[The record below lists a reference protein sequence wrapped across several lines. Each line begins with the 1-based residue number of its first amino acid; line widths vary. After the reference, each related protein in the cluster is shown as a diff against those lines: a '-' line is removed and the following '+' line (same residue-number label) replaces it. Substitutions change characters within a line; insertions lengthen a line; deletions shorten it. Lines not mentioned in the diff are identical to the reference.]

1 MNNQPIVHTA
11 TFGSREMR
19 FELGHIAKQAH
30 GSVVVKFGDTVV
42 LSTVCAAK
50 EPRPGIDFL
59 PLTCDYIEKTFA
71 AGKIPG
77 GFYKREGRP
86 RDNET
91 LTSRI
96 VDRSIRPLFPET
108 WRVETQVIATVLSFD
123 PDHFADTCA
132 LNGTSLALT
141 LSNIPFEGPIGA
153 VRVGRVGGK
162 LIANPNQ
169 AERAHSDLDL
179 FVACSATAI
188 TMVEGGGD
196 EVSEA
201 GVVEA
206 LLFAHESVQ
215 PFIKLQ
221 NELRASMGNA
231 KRPVP
236 PAIGDDALEGQ
247 IKELATGPLKQAFLV
262 REKAAR
268 YAARDVVRKE
278 LFVKLAGLHGETW
291 AAKEPI
297 AKKLFHDLEYVTM
310 RRMIV
315 DDRVRID
322 GRGTTDIRAIY
333 CEVGLL
339 PRVHG
344 SALFQRGETQGI
356 VTATLG
362 TKADEQRMEQL
373 DGESWKRFMLH
384 YNFPPYS
391 VGETKPM
398 RSPGR
403 REIGHGAL
411 AQRAV
416 ERLVPT
422 GEDFP
427 YVVRIVSEITESNGS
442 SSMASVCGATLAMMD
457 AGVPIKAPAAGIAMG
472 LIEEGGKIA
481 VLSDILGDEDHLGDM
496 DFKVCGT
503 QKGITAVQMDIKLTG
518 VSRETLE
525 QALEQARVGRLHI
538 LERMMSTL
546 GTARPEISRWAPR
559 ITVYK
564 IKPERIKDVIGPG
577 GKVIKDIVAKTTVA
591 IDVGDDGTIQL
602 ASSNSAM
609 VEKALR
615 MIKDLT
621 REPEVGK
628 IYLGNVRKI
637 AEFGAFVEIFPGTDG
652 LLHISEMSDK
662 RVANVEDIV
671 REGDEVLV
679 KVVSVD
685 RNGKIRLSRREAL
698 GQQAS
703 D

>member
-1 MNNQPIVHTA
+1 MSSTQKSVR
-11 TFGSREMR
+11 FGEREIQ
-19 FELGHIAKQAH
+19 FEFGHIAKQAH
-30 GSVVVKFGDTVV
+30 GAILVSFGDTRV
-42 LSTVCAAK
+42 LCTVCAGK
-50 EPRPGIDFL
+50 EPRPGIDFM

-86 RDNET
+86 RDSET

-96 VDRSIRPLFPET
+96 IDRSIRPLFPET
-108 WRVETQVIATVLSFD
+108 WRIETQVIATVMSFD
-123 PDHFADTCA
+123 ADGPSDVCG
-132 LNGTSLALT
+132 LNGTSLALSI
-141 LSNIPFEGPIGA
+141 SNIPFAGPIGA

-162 LIANPNQ
+162 LIANPTQ
-169 AERAHSDLDL
+169 AERAESDLDL
-179 FVACSATAI
+179 FVACSETAI

-201 GVVEA
+201 TVVDA
-206 LLFAHESVQ
+206 LLFAHQSVQ
-215 PFIKLQ
+215 PFIQLQ
-221 NELRASMGNA
+221 KQLQAEVGQK

-236 PAIGDDALEGQ
+236 VAPHDEALAEQ
-247 IKELATGPLKQAFLV
+247 IKSLIGVELKAAFNI

-268 YAARDVVRKE
+268 YAARDVVKKKM
-278 LFVKLAGLHGETW
+278 LSTLAEKHGAEW
-291 AAKEPI
+291 PAKESL
-297 AKKLFHDLEYVTM
+297 AKKLFDDLEYITM
-310 RRMIV
+310 RRQIV
-315 DDRVRID
+315 DDKVRID
-322 GRGTTDIRAIY
+322 GRASTDIRAIL

-362 TKADEQRMEQL
+362 TKTDEQRMEAL
-373 DGESWKRFMLH
+373 EGESFKRFMLH

-391 VGETKPM
+391 VGETKPL

-422 GEDFP
+422 DGEFP
-427 YVVRIVSEITESNGS
+427 YVIRIVSEITESNGS
-442 SSMASVCGATLAMMD
+442 SSMATVCGSTLAMMD
-457 AGVPIKAPAAGIAMG
+457 AGVPMKAMAAGIAMG

-481 VLSDILGDEDHLGDM
+481 ILSDILGDEDHLGDM

-503 QKGITAVQMDIKLTG
+503 KKGVTAVQMDIKLTG

-525 QALEQARVGRLHI
+525 RALEQARVGRLHI
-538 LERMMSTL
+538 LERMEATL
-546 GTARPEISRWAPR
+546 PAARPEISKWAPR
-559 ITVYK
+559 ITTYK
-564 IKPERIKDVIGPG
+564 IKQERIKDVIGPG
-577 GKVIKDIVAKTTVA
+577 GKVIKDIVAKTNVA
-591 IDVGDDGTIQL
+591 IDVGDDGTIQI

-628 IYLGNVRKI
+628 IYLGNVRKV

-652 LLHISEMSDK
+652 LLHISELSDK

-685 RNGKIRLSRREAL
+685 RMGKIRLSRKEAL
-698 GQQAS
+698 GQQVS

>member
-77 GFYKREGRP
+77 GFFKREGRP

-91 LTSRI
+91 LTSRL

-169 AERAHSDLDL
+169 AERAQSDLDL

-411 AQRAV
+411 GAARGGAPRAHGRGLPV
-416 ERLVPT
+416 RGAYRLRDHGVQRLVVDGLGVRRDPGDDGRGRADQGAGRRHRHGPHRRRAARSRSSPT
-422 GEDFP
+422 SSATRTTSATWTSRSAAP
-427 YVVRIVSEITESNGS
+427 RRASRPSRWTS
-442 SSMASVCGATLAMMD
+442 SS
-457 AGVPIKAPAAGIAMG
+457 
-472 LIEEGGKIA
+472 
-481 VLSDILGDEDHLGDM
+481 
-496 DFKVCGT
+496 
-503 QKGITAVQMDIKLTG
+503 TG
-518 VSRETLE
+518 VSREILE

-621 REPEVGK
+621 PSPRSARSTWATCARSPSSA
-628 IYLGNVRKI
+628 RSWRSSP
-637 AEFGAFVEIFPGTDG
+637 APTACCTSPRCPT
-652 LLHISEMSDK
+652 S
-662 RVANVEDIV
+662 A
-671 REGDEVLV
+671 
-679 KVVSVD
+679 
-685 RNGKIRLSRREAL
+685 SRTWRTSSAR
-698 GQQAS
+698 ATRCWS
-703 D
+703 RS

>member
-1 MNNQPIVHTA
+1 MSSTQKSVR
-11 TFGSREMR
+11 FGEREIQ
-19 FELGHIAKQAH
+19 FEFGHIAKQAH
-30 GSVVVKFGDTVV
+30 GAILVSFGDTRV
-42 LSTVCAAK
+42 LCTVCAGK
-50 EPRPGIDFL
+50 EPRPGVDFM

-86 RDNET
+86 RDSET

-96 VDRSIRPLFPET
+96 IDRSIRPLFPET
-108 WRVETQVIATVLSFD
+108 WRVDTQVIATVMSFD
-123 PDHFADTCA
+123 PDGPSDVCG
-132 LNGTSLALT
+132 LNGTSLALSI
-141 LSNIPFEGPIGA
+141 SNIPFAGPIGA

-162 LIANPNQ
+162 LVANPTQ
-169 AERAHSDLDL
+169 AERAESDLDL
-179 FVACSATAI
+179 FVACSETAI

-196 EVSEA
+196 EVTEA
-201 GVVEA
+201 TVVDA
-206 LLFAHESVQ
+206 LLFAHKTVQ
-215 PFIKLQ
+215 PFIQLQ
-221 NELRASMGNA
+221 KQLQAEVGQKKRAV
-231 KRPVP
+231 PVAP
-236 PAIGDDALEGQ
+236 HDEALAEQ
-247 IKELATGPLKQAFLV
+247 IKGLIGVELKAAFNI

-268 YAARDVVRKE
+268 YAARDVVKKKM
-278 LFVKLAGLHGETW
+278 LSTLAEKHGAEW
-291 AAKEPI
+291 AAKEPL
-297 AKKLFHDLEYVTM
+297 AKKLFDDLEYITM
-310 RRMIV
+310 RRQIV
-315 DDRVRID
+315 DDKVRID
-322 GRGTTDIRAIY
+322 GRASTDIRAIL

-362 TKADEQRMEQL
+362 TKTDEQRMEAL
-373 DGESWKRFMLH
+373 EGESFKRFMLH

-391 VGETKPM
+391 VGETKPL

-422 GEDFP
+422 DGEFP
-427 YVVRIVSEITESNGS
+427 YVIRIVSEITESNGS
-442 SSMASVCGATLAMMD
+442 SSMATVCGSTLAMMD
-457 AGVPIKAPAAGIAMG
+457 AGVPMKAMAAGIAMG

-481 VLSDILGDEDHLGDM
+481 ILSDILGDEDHLGDM

-503 QKGITAVQMDIKLTG
+503 KKGVTAVQMDIKLTG

-525 QALEQARVGRLHI
+525 RALEQARVGRLHI
-538 LERMMSTL
+538 LERMEATL
-546 GTARPEISRWAPR
+546 AAPRPEISKWAPR
-559 ITVYK
+559 ITTYK
-564 IKPERIKDVIGPG
+564 IKQERIKDVIGPG
-577 GKVIKDIVAKTTVA
+577 GKVIKDIVAKTNVA
-591 IDVGDDGTIQL
+591 IDVGDDGTIQI

-628 IYLGNVRKI
+628 IYLGNVRKV

-652 LLHISEMSDK
+652 LLHISELSDK

-685 RNGKIRLSRREAL
+685 RMGKIRLSRKEAL
-698 GQQAS
+698 GQQVS

>member
-1 MNNQPIVHTA
+1 VIP
-11 TFGSREMR
+11 
-19 FELGHIAKQAH
+19 GHIAKQAH

-169 AERAHSDLDL
+169 AERAQSDLDL

-236 PAIGDDALEGQ
+236 PAIGDDALEGRSRSWPRARSSRPSSCARRPP
-247 IKELATGPLKQAFLV
+247 AT
-262 REKAAR
+262 RH
-268 YAARDVVRKE
+268 RDVVRKE

-333 CEVGLL
+333 CEVGNCC
-339 PRVHG
+339 PACMARRC
-344 SALFQRGETQGI
+344 S
-356 VTATLG
+356 
-362 TKADEQRMEQL
+362 
-373 DGESWKRFMLH
+373 
-384 YNFPPYS
+384 S
-391 VGETKPM
+391 VA
-398 RSPGR
+398 R
-403 REIGHGAL
+403 R
-411 AQRAV
+411 RA
-416 ERLVPT
+416 
-422 GEDFP
+422 
-427 YVVRIVSEITESNGS
+427 S
-442 SSMASVCGATLAMMD
+442 
-457 AGVPIKAPAAGIAMG
+457 
-472 LIEEGGKIA
+472 
-481 VLSDILGDEDHLGDM
+481 
-496 DFKVCGT
+496 
-503 QKGITAVQMDIKLTG
+503 
-518 VSRETLE
+518 
-525 QALEQARVGRLHI
+525 
-538 LERMMSTL
+538 
-546 GTARPEISRWAPR
+546 
-559 ITVYK
+559 
-564 IKPERIKDVIGPG
+564 
-577 GKVIKDIVAKTTVA
+577 
-591 IDVGDDGTIQL
+591 
-602 ASSNSAM
+602 
-609 VEKALR
+609 
-615 MIKDLT
+615 
-621 REPEVGK
+621 
-628 IYLGNVRKI
+628 
-637 AEFGAFVEIFPGTDG
+637 
-652 LLHISEMSDK
+652 
-662 RVANVEDIV
+662 
-671 REGDEVLV
+671 
-679 KVVSVD
+679 
-685 RNGKIRLSRREAL
+685 
-698 GQQAS
+698 
-703 D
+703 

>member
-1 MNNQPIVHTA
+1 MSSTQKSVR
-11 TFGSREMR
+11 FGEREIQ
-19 FELGHIAKQAH
+19 FEFGHIAKQAH
-30 GSVVVKFGDTVV
+30 GAILVSFGDTRV
-42 LSTVCAAK
+42 LCTVCAGK
-50 EPRPGIDFL
+50 EPRPGVDFM

-86 RDNET
+86 RDSET

-96 VDRSIRPLFPET
+96 IDRSIRPLFPET
-108 WRVETQVIATVLSFD
+108 WRVDTQVIATVMSFD
-123 PDHFADTCA
+123 PDGPSDVCG
-132 LNGTSLALT
+132 LNGTSLALSI
-141 LSNIPFEGPIGA
+141 SNIPFAGPIGA

-162 LIANPNQ
+162 LVANPTQ
-169 AERAHSDLDL
+169 AERAESDLDL
-179 FVACSATAI
+179 FVACSETAI

-201 GVVEA
+201 TVVDA
-206 LLFAHESVQ
+206 LLFAHKTVQ
-215 PFIKLQ
+215 PFIQLQ
-221 NELRASMGNA
+221 KQLQAEVGQKKRAV
-231 KRPVP
+231 PVAP
-236 PAIGDDALEGQ
+236 HDEALAEQ
-247 IKELATGPLKQAFLV
+247 IKGLIGVELKAAFNI

-268 YAARDVVRKE
+268 YAARDVVKKKM
-278 LFVKLAGLHGETW
+278 LSTLAEKHGAEW
-291 AAKEPI
+291 AAKEPL
-297 AKKLFHDLEYVTM
+297 AKKLFDDLEYITM
-310 RRMIV
+310 RRQIV
-315 DDRVRID
+315 DDKVRID
-322 GRGTTDIRAIY
+322 GRASTDIRAIL

-362 TKADEQRMEQL
+362 TKTDEQRMEAL
-373 DGESWKRFMLH
+373 EGESFKRFMLH

-391 VGETKPM
+391 VGETKPL

-422 GEDFP
+422 DGEFP
-427 YVVRIVSEITESNGS
+427 YVIRIVSEITESNGS
-442 SSMASVCGATLAMMD
+442 SSMATVCGSTLAMMD
-457 AGVPIKAPAAGIAMG
+457 AGVPMKAMAAGIAMG

-481 VLSDILGDEDHLGDM
+481 ILSDILGDEDHLGDM

-503 QKGITAVQMDIKLTG
+503 KKGVTAVQMDIKLTG

-525 QALEQARVGRLHI
+525 RALEQARVGRLHI
-538 LERMMSTL
+538 LERMEATL
-546 GTARPEISRWAPR
+546 AAPRPEISKWAPR
-559 ITVYK
+559 ITTYK
-564 IKPERIKDVIGPG
+564 IKQERIKDVIGPG
-577 GKVIKDIVAKTTVA
+577 GKVIKDIVAKTNVA
-591 IDVGDDGTIQL
+591 IDVGDDGTIQI

-628 IYLGNVRKI
+628 IYLGNVRKV

-652 LLHISEMSDK
+652 LLHISELSDK

-685 RNGKIRLSRREAL
+685 RMGKIRLSRKEAL
-698 GQQAS
+698 GQQVS